1 MTTVEL
7 PVLTEYK
14 ETKHQVK
21 IAAMEIYKLNNDHQ
35 YKDITGIDEPT
46 VTQFY
51 DYKGQ
56 ELSNAWTIPQFDLL
70 EHVAK
75 LNAEKNSDRSKVADF
90 DLRCYGNI
98 LIVKSKYNKLFAG
111 LGIEFLPVKIV
122 SLDEDFLF
130 MNVLTIV
137 ASINFTGLDY
147 KQSMDM
153 LKSDNIN
160 FDKAAIAGNHL
171 FRDKK
176 LINFYYCTGH
186 FKKII
191 EDNQLKG
198 LNIKK
203 AGIAS

>member
-1 MTTVEL
+1 
-7 PVLTEYK
+7 
-14 ETKHQVK
+14 
-21 IAAMEIYKLNNDHQ
+21 MEIYKLNNDHH
-35 YKDITGIDEPT
+35 YKNITGIDAPT
-46 VTQFY
+46 ITQFH
-51 DYKGQ
+51 DFKGQ
-56 ELSNAWTIPQFDLL
+56 ELSKAWITPQFDLL
-70 EHVAK
+70 EHVAT
-75 LNAEKNSDRSKVADF
+75 LSTEKKSDRSKLADF

-111 LGIEFLPVKIV
+111 LAIEFLPVKIV
-122 SLDEDFLF
+122 SLDEEFSF
-130 MNVLTIV
+130 INVLTIV
-137 ASINFTGLDY
+137 AAINFTGLDY

-160 FDKAAIAGNHL
+160 FDKAAITGNHL

-176 LINFYYCTGH
+176 IINFYYCTGH

-198 LNIKK
+198 LHLKK